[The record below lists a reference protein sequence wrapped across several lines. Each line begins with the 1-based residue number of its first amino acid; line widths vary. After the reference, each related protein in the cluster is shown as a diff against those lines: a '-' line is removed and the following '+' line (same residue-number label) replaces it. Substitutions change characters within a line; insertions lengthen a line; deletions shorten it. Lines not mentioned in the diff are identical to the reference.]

1 MIVRCRR
8 SALAGVAFV
17 AARHIPVL
25 SLYPLVASHCT
36 TELVCAAKHRR
47 FSIGRHDWPQNWIR
61 RKKVWD
67 DMDHDTQ
74 LLWRVLGW
82 TAATWDQ
89 CPQDQMKC
97 WGDLSDEQRKAA
109 TELGYDNRLW
119 DAEDKSRAK
128 GETFA
133 ILTFVV

>member
-1 MIVRCRR
+1 M
-8 SALAGVAFV
+8 AFV

-36 TELVCAAKHRR
+36 TELLCAAKHRR

-82 TAATWDQ
+82 TKKLWDDMDHDTQ
-89 CPQDQMKC
+89 NSDKMKC

-119 DAEDKSRAK
+119 DAEDKSRGK
-128 GETFA
+128 GERYA
-133 ILTFVV
+133 IPIFVV